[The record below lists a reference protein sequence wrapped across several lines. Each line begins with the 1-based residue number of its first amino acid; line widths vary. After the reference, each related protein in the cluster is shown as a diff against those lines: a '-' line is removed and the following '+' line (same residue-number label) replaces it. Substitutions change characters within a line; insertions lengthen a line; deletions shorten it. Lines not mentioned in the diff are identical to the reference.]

1 MKEKRR
7 LLSIAALVLYL
18 LAVCLILAEKIDA
31 QTQNQVTVRPY
42 QLTAKSSGYR
52 RFLQRAFCRGF

>member
-31 QTQNQVTVRPY
+31 QTQNQVTVRP
-42 QLTAKSSGYR
+42 
-52 RFLQRAFCRGF
+52 